1 VHVARNA
8 RERKRP
14 RLSLVYDYDSPGEA
28 AAKLMS
34 TQAEMLATLREAGHV
49 MRALCAMVSR

>member
-1 VHVARNA
+1 MWDGRCAI
-8 RERKRP
+8 
-14 RLSLVYDYDSPGEA
+14 YDSPGEA

-49 MRALCAMVSR
+49 MRSLCAMVRP